1 EVGTRIEITVQDT
14 GIGMDAQAQAHM
26 FEPFYRVNQTAGGLG
41 LGLALVANVIRLHNG
56 EIHVSS
62 ELEQGTTITII
73 F

>member
-1 EVGTRIEITVQDT
+1 
-14 GIGMDAQAQAHM
+14 